1 MPHSGG
7 VAWSTMGRLLILLGV
22 AFIVIGIL
30 VIGLNR
36 LGLPLGRL
44 PGDLSYRGRN
54 VTVFAPIGTSILLS
68 ILLSL
73 IVYAITHLR
82 R

>member
-1 MPHSGG
+1 
-7 VAWSTMGRLLILLGV
+7 MGRTLILVG
-22 AFIVIGIL
+22 FIFIAVGAL

-44 PGDLSYRGRN
+44 PGDLAWRGKH
-54 VTVFAPIGTSILLS
+54 VSVFAPLGSSLVLS

-73 IVYAITHLR
+73 ILYAVTHLR